1 MNMQKLLPILIGLA
15 MVTTAAQAGS
25 TVVRECDDGKEDCP
39 KILRLTAGGGDPRV
53 VLLRNAGEDPTYVS
67 LDRFMAQ
74 RGYLGVGLTDLT
86 PELRDH
92 FGVDSDYGVLVSRVE
107 EDSPAAGAGLQVGDI
122 ITLVDGKEISGSH
135 QLALA
140 VRHKAE
146 GDTIDLE
153 VWRDGRPMTLSATA
167 AQHEKLQIDLSGLA
181 GLRGLGAL
189 GDLKTFG
196 VDADAINKTV
206 EEALKNLEHTIG
218 KDGSFMFQFD
228 PEDAEKFKQQWKLKF
243 DGTTF
248 PQKVESLQVIE
259 EQMSE
264 RMRELEKRLQELE
277 EQLAKEER

>member
-1 MNMQKLLPILIGLA
+1 
-15 MVTTAAQAGS
+15 
-25 TVVRECDDGKEDCP
+25 
-39 KILRLTAGGGDPRV
+39 
-53 VLLRNAGEDPTYVS
+53 
-67 LDRFMAQ
+67 MAQ